1 MKVLV
6 VGATGGTGRAA
17 VEALVAGGH
26 EVTAMARHAGAV
38 LGGRAGVR
46 PVDGDATVAADVH
59 AAVRGQDAVVV
70 ALGITENPMRVRL
83 RGPAGTPLDVRSRGT
98 AAVVAAMREHG
109 VRRLVVQSSYGVGE
123 TRELLPLSSRLVFAL
138 LLKPQ
143 IADHEVQEDVVR
155 RSGLD
160 WTLVQPVYLTDGEE
174 PAARSVD
181 GSVEGMK
188 VSRRAVGEVLGRLAT
203 GTDDVG
209 RCVSVS
215 GATAGPVPGPALS
228 ERRVGR
234 TGSF

>member
-17 VEALVAGGH
+17 VEALAAGGH
-26 EVTAMARHAGAV
+26 EVTALARRAGAA
-38 LGGRAGVR
+38 LGGMPGVR
-46 PVDGDATVAADVH
+46 PVDGDATRTADVD

-70 ALGITENPMRVRL
+70 ALGIAEAPVRVRL

-98 AAVVAAMREHG
+98 ATVVAAMREHG

-123 TRELLPLSSRLVFAL
+123 TRDRLPRSSRLVFAL

-143 IADHEVQEDVVR
+143 IADHEVQEEVVR

-160 WTLVQPVYLTDGEE
+160 WTLVQPVYLTDGDE
-174 PAARSVD
+174 PAALSVD
-181 GSVEGMK
+181 GSVQRMK
-188 VSRRAVGEVLGRLAT
+188 VSRRAAGEVLARLAT
-203 GTDDVG
+203 GGDDVG

-215 GATAGPVPGPALS
+215 GATGPLPGPDASL
-228 ERRVGR
+228 RPAGGR
-234 TGSF
+234 GSF

>member
-17 VEALVAGGH
+17 VEALVAEGH
-26 EVTAMARHAGAV
+26 EVTALARRASGV
-38 LGGRAGVR
+38 LGGQAGVR
-46 PVDGDATVAADVH
+46 PVDGDATVAADVR

-70 ALGITENPMRVRL
+70 TLGITESPMRVRL

-123 TRELLPLSSRLVFAL
+123 TRNLVPLSSRLVFAL

-143 IADHEVQEDVVR
+143 IADHGVQEDVVR

-160 WTLVQPVYLTDGEE
+160 WTLVQPVYLTDGDE
-174 PAARSVD
+174 PAARSTD
-181 GSVEGMK
+181 GSVEEMK
-188 VSRRAVGEVLGRLAT
+188 VSRRAVGEVLARLAT
-203 GTDDVG
+203 GADDVG

-215 GATAGPVPGPALS
+215 GGVTVAV
-228 ERRVGR
+228 
-234 TGSF
+234 

>member
-17 VEALVAGGH
+17 VEALVADGH
-26 EVTAMARHAGAV
+26 EVTALARRAGERF
-38 LGGRAGVR
+38 GGVPGVR
-46 PVDGDATVAADVH
+46 PVDGDATVPADVV
-59 AAVRGQDAVVV
+59 AAVAGQDAVVV
-70 ALGITENPMRVRL
+70 TLGITESPVRVRL

-98 AAVVAAMREHG
+98 AAVVAAMHGHG

-123 TRELLPLSSRLVFAL
+123 TRDRLPLSSRLVFAL
-138 LLKPQ
+138 LLEPQ

-160 WTLVQPVYLTDGEE
+160 WTLVQPVYLSDDDE
-174 PAARSVD
+174 PAARSTD

-203 GTDDVG
+203 GADDVG

-215 GATAGPVPGPALS
+215 GATVPAQVRPGVRA
-228 ERRVGR
+228 
-234 TGSF
+234 